1 MMRRVAGPVAYGL
14 VVAALVGLLVH
25 AAFNPDLPQFDGKAM
40 GARLVLFPLAA
51 LVVPV
56 GWWIVRRR
64 RGGSVTFPWAAAVL
78 VVLPFVIDLVGNANR
93 LYIRYEYFDDGVH
106 TVNPIIG
113 VAAIALLLDRTDA
126 PRWSVWIMAFG
137 LGMAAHVCFE
147 LIEYALLV
155 GIGAVELGLTLAD
168 TLWDLAWGLV
178 GAAIGASAALLAG
191 RRRAVPAPRT

>member
-1 MMRRVAGPVAYGL
+1 MRRIAGPISY
-14 VVAALVGLLVH
+14 ALVTASLLGLLVH
-25 AAFNPDLPQFDGKAM
+25 AAIHPDLPQFDGKAM

-51 LVVPV
+51 LVVPA
-56 GWWIVRRR
+56 GWWVVVRRR
-64 RGGSVTFPWAAAVL
+64 RAPVDFPWTAAVL
-78 VVLPFVIDLVGNANR
+78 VVLPFVIDLFGNANR
-93 LYIRYEYFDDGVH
+93 LYIRYEYFDDAVH

-113 VAAIALLLDRTDA
+113 VAAIALLLDRTSA

-155 GIGAVELGLTLAD
+155 GIGAVELGLTLED

-178 GAAIGASAALLAG
+178 GAVVGASAALGAG
-191 RRRAVPAPRT
+191 PRRGPAS